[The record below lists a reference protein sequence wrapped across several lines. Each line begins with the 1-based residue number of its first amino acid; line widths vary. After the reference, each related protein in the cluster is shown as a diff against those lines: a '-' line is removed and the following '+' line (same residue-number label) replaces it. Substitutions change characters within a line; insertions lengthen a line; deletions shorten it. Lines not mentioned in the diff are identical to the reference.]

1 MIHHAKNFRKFRK
14 VIVFGDSGV
23 GKSTFIKALDAQ
35 VRRKYIPRGEEF
47 YTSFIESKI
56 LGKDKPLD
64 LIISECN
71 IRNEKN
77 QLFLKENQNL
87 LFKDCLLVIFIYD
100 CTNRDSFHALIE
112 LYVLFL
118 PFLNNPTQVLLIS
131 SKNDKKKRRKFNTMQ
146 IQSFKTFHIN
156 LTNKADILNV
166 ADVMYQILYPINNKI
181 PIYNLVEITSF
192 RRTDKTLITR
202 ITLLGDSQVGK
213 TCLTKSFI
221 DQSFLFPFASS
232 IVEISRDS
240 KGILYNNKEYEV
252 ILWDTAG
259 QERYKSIPKTWC
271 VNANAIL
278 VLYDV
283 SNSKSLI
290 GASDWITSIEQ
301 QFGICYES
309 GSSNE
314 ESSSDSER
322 GDVKKPYVALIGN
335 KIDLYRNVERR
346 DAMDFAKKHKI
357 GYYEI
362 SCKYHLNVYEMFG
375 EIILKLIHEKKYREK
390 GQSLS
395 SRNSHIKKCCES

>member
-1 MIHHAKNFRKFRK
+1 MIHQTKNFRKFRK

-35 VRRKYIPRGEEF
+35 VQRKYIPQKEVF
-47 YTSFIESKI
+47 NTTFVESKI
-56 LGKDKPLD
+56 LGNDKPLD
-64 LIISECN
+64 LIISECH
-71 IRNEKN
+71 IRNDEK
-77 QLFLKENQNL
+77 QLFLNENKNII
-87 LFKDCLLVIFIYD
+87 FKDCLLVIFIYD

-131 SKNDKKKRRKFNTMQ
+131 SKNDKKKRIKFNTVQ
-146 IQSFKTFHIN
+146 IQSLKTFHIN
-156 LTNKADILNV
+156 LTNKFHILNV
-166 ADVMYQILYPINNKI
+166 AEVMYQILYPIDNTI
-181 PIYNLVEITSF
+181 PFYNLIEITSF
-192 RRTDKTLITR
+192 RRNDKTLTTR
-202 ITLLGDSQVGK
+202 ITLLGDCQVGK
-213 TCLTKSFI
+213 TCLVKSFI
-221 DQSFLFPFASS
+221 EQYFLLPFVST
-232 IVEISRDS
+232 IGEISSYS

-283 SNSKSLI
+283 SNRKSLT
-290 GASDWITSIEQ
+290 GASEWISNIEQ
-301 QFGICYES
+301 TFGIDYES
-309 GSSNE
+309 ESSNE
-314 ESSSDSER
+314 ESSNESER
-322 GDVKKPYVALIGN
+322 DVKKPYVALVGN
-335 KIDLYRNVERR
+335 KIDLDKNVDRR
-346 DAMDFAKKHKI
+346 DAMNFAKKHKI

-375 EIILKLIHEKKYREK
+375 EIILKLIHEKKYRVK

-395 SRNSHIKKCCES
+395 TRKSQLKKCCES